1 MILEKLN
8 TKYIGKNLLYRE
20 SIDSTQ
26 KEAWRL
32 VGENVENGTLIMA
45 DIQTDGI
52 GTHGRKWYT
61 NEIGNVAFSIVLY
74 PNCKI
79 EKINNIT
86 IDIANI
92 IVKVFENLYRIKLN
106 IKSPND
112 IVYNGKKLGGI
123 LTETKV
129 FGEVVKNLV
138 IGIGLNLNQE
148 KFHEDIIEIAT
159 SIKKEFSVE
168 IDRNLVVSEICNVL
182 EKKVIEIDF

>member
-74 PNCKI
+74 PNCKL
-79 EKINNIT
+79 EKLNDIT
-86 IDIANI
+86 RDIADI
-92 IVKVFENLYRIKLN
+92 IVKVFEDLYQIKLN

-148 KFHEDIIEIAT
+148 KFYEDINEIAT
-159 SIKKEFSVE
+159 SIKNEFG
-168 IDRNLVVSEICNVL
+168 IDVARNIIISEICNKF
-182 EKKVIEIDF
+182 EKYIMML